1 MKKQIFYYSRLKLGY
16 YLLFNIGLMVLALL
30 FTWTIFPNYRPVFY
44 FAISACALSILSALI
59 VFFARFAVVSITDEA
74 LKIDHNQPLKWS
86 QIQKIEKITTG
97 EWYYAKDFL
106 KITPINI
113 KGYKMTFMQK
123 LSEKSPFG
131 AFSVPLYAMNKKDAK
146 KVEKLIKMHLSQKPS
161 IN

>member
-1 MKKQIFYYSRLKLGY
+1 MEKQIFYYSRQKLGC
-16 YLLFNIGLMVLALL
+16 YLLFNIGLMLLALL
-30 FTWTIFPNYRPVFY
+30 FTWTIFPNYKPIFY
-44 FAISACALSILSALI
+44 FALIACNISILSSLI
-59 VFFARFAVVSITDEA
+59 AFLARFSVATITDEG

-86 QIQKIEKITTG
+86 QIQKIEKVTTG

-106 KITPINI
+106 KITPKNI
-113 KGYKMTFMQK
+113 KDYKMGFMQK

-131 AFSVPLYAMNKKDAK
+131 AFSVPLYAMSKKDAK